1 METLFYSS
9 IAISAASLL
18 SAGVLKLYAFA
29 YQRGYDDGKHCGFTE
44 GLYAAAKREAR
55 KQQNRWLQTV

>member
-1 METLFYSS
+1 METLFYWS

>member
-1 METLFYSS
+1 METLFYWS

-18 SAGVLKLYAFA
+18 TAGGLKLYAFA

-44 GLYAAAKREAR
+44 GLYAAAKRESR
-55 KQQNRWLQTV
+55 KQTQRLLQSS

>member
-9 IAISAASLL
+9 ITISAASLL

-29 YQRGYDDGKHCGFTE
+29 YHRGYDDGKHCGFTE

-55 KQQNRWLQTV
+55 KNKWKESVFV